1 MRAIWTVALSL
12 ALMPALARAEDKTG
26 TTTSSS
32 QQNTARTGSDP
43 MNTPANV
50 KQRGSA
56 AANTG
61 ASADEPKMTDA
72 RLAALLHHVNKEEID
87 AGKLAE
93 KQGKSEEIK
102 TFGQKLVTDHTKAD
116 KDLTAAA
123 KKAGVSIS
131 ESALATK
138 DKEESKVDMNKM
150 DQLKKMSGTEFD
162 RTFAQVMSHDHEQVI
177 TMLRDHESDI
187 KSPELK
193 RLVSSLMPVLQSHKD
208 MADQALQQLGSS
220 GQGRSSS
227 ETSRMHQSDSSSK
240 SSDSSSKSSTDSSS
254 KSPDKK

>member
-1 MRAIWTVALSL
+1 MKTAWTLALSL
-12 ALMPALARAEDKTG
+12 AVIPGLARAEDKGTT
-26 TTTSSS
+26 TTTSS
-32 QQNTARTGSDP
+32 QGTAKTGTDP
-43 MNTPANV
+43 MTTPANV
-50 KQRGSA
+50 RSTPSGATSSGSS
-56 AANTG
+56 

-72 RLAALLHHVNKEEID
+72 RLAALLHHVNQEEIN
-87 AGKLAE
+87 AGKLAQ

-123 KKAGVSIS
+123 KKAGVPVS

-150 DQLKKMSGTEFD
+150 DQLKQMSGTEFD
-162 RTFAQVMSHDHEQVI
+162 RTFAQVMSHDHDHVI
-177 TMLRDHESDI
+177 TMLRDHQSDI

-193 RLVSSLMPVLQSHKD
+193 QLVSSLMPVLQSHKD
-208 MADQALQQLGSS
+208 MADQALQQLGSI

-227 ETSRMHQSDSSSK
+227 DTSRMHQSDSK
-240 SSDSSSKSSTDSSS
+240 SSDSSSKSSSDSSS